1 MKKLSSLLILSL
13 IATLAISVI
22 SLAALAETAPT
33 GTPASTP
40 ADSATPSPAPIAL
53 KAMMEAYGQVL
64 QGKQTYIQ
72 CDTFGG
78 ATGEATLLLSEIT
91 NWYGYEFPSPKAF
104 VEFCVTDLDA
114 DGNPEIILKLSD
126 DYGFELLRYENGTVY
141 GFPFDARAME
151 DITLEGDIHGSSGAA
166 DSSWYQVRFQG
177 SEMKVIGICGTQS
190 DLVGGILYFIDDM
203 EVTKIVY
210 EAYQDGF
217 KAKKRP
223 TWLDYT
229 TENFQD
235 IVSRF

>member
-1 MKKLSSLLILSL
+1 MKKHSVLIALSLIVLLILHVS
-13 IATLAISVI
+13 
-22 SLAALAETAPT
+22 AALAESAPT
-33 GTPASTP
+33 DTPASTP
-40 ADSATPSPAPIAL
+40 ADSATPSPTPIAL

-64 QGKQTYIQ
+64 AGKQTYIQ
-72 CDTFGG
+72 CNNFGG
-78 ATGEATLLLSEIT
+78 VTGEATLLLSEIT
-91 NWYGYEFPSPKAF
+91 NWYGYEFPTPKTF

-177 SEMKVIGICGTQS
+177 SEMKVIGICNTQD
-190 DLVGGILYFIDDM
+190 DLAGGIKYFIDDM

-217 KAKKRP
+217 KAKNRP

-229 TENFQD
+229 TENFQE

>member
-1 MKKLSSLLILSL
+1 MKKHSVLIALSLITLLILRL
-13 IATLAISVI
+13 P
-22 SLAALAETAPT
+22 AALAETAST
-33 GTPASTP
+33 GTPNSSP
-40 ADSATPSPAPIAL
+40 ADSSSTPTPAPVPL

-64 QGKQTYIQ
+64 AGKQTYFQ
-72 CDTFGG
+72 CNNFGG
-78 ATGEATLLLSEIT
+78 VTGEATLLTSEIT
-91 NWYGYEFPSPKAF
+91 NWYGYEFPSPKKF
-104 VEFCVTDLDA
+104 VAFCVTDLDA
-114 DGNPEIILKLSD
+114 DGNPEIILKLSED
-126 DYGFELLRYENGTVY
+126 FGFELLRYENGTVY

-177 SEMKVIGICGTQS
+177 SEMKMIGICNTQDDLAGGT
-190 DLVGGILYFIDDM
+190 LYFIDDM